1 MKDLENVFGEELK
14 KYIESKLIT
23 NVEGNV
29 VHVSGI
35 PSEKDLNG
43 FVKQFIAEHN
53 VTEAELE
60 LALEAK

>member
-1 MKDLENVFGEELK
+1 MKNLVNVFDMELGK
-14 KYIESKLIT
+14 FIASKLIT

-29 VHVSGI
+29 VHVSGV

-43 FVKQFIAEHN
+43 FVNQFMAEHN

-60 LALEAK
+60 SVLEAK